1 GRRPDEV
8 AQILRWCCSN
18 RADPKERHPII
29 FSVDDCF
36 DHRSETRISVSNP
49 FKRLI
54 VELARCSRGGFESFV
69 TQLQRRWC
77 LPLREQGVGLH
88 EQADPFRWFAKDQR
102 AAFARKNFF
111 TQCLA

>member
-1 GRRPDEV
+1 DEV

-88 EQADPFRWFAKDQR
+88 EQANALLAQGQAP
-102 AAFARKNFF
+102 AALELRDKAFEAAPA
-111 TQCLA
+111 T